1 MASKT
6 WIGGVIGWFILGPL
20 GALIGAGL
28 GYYLE
33 NEGEDKESLNEKMR
47 RAANGQAG
55 AGPNGSSGG
64 GRARSSRFTEG
75 AQPRYSRQE
84 EANRN
89 SFLMAML
96 TLSSFIIK
104 ADGHIMHSEMEVVRQ
119 WLRATFGESA
129 VGQGEGI
136 LRKLFEE
143 STRKGIQQYRR
154 DIRETCR
161 LVSQHVDPSGRLQM
175 LDFMVQIARAD
186 GNVDR
191 TEIDALKDLARWM
204 DMRTDEIDRLL
215 SMDKDD
221 LESAYK
227 VMGVG
232 PDVTDDEL
240 KRIYRKL
247 ALEHHPDRVAAL
259 GDDVRRAAE
268 KKFQEINNA
277 KERIWKARGMS

>member
-20 GALIGAGL
+20 GALIGAGV

-33 NEGEDKESLNEKMR
+33 NEGENEESLNEKLR
-47 RAANGQAG
+47 RAAG

-64 GRARSSRFTEG
+64 GRAKSSRFAEEP
-75 AQPRYSRQE
+75 QPRNSRQN

-104 ADGHIMHSEMEVVRQ
+104 ADGRIMHSEMEVVRQ

-129 VGQGEGI
+129 VAQGEEI

-154 DIRETCR
+154 DIRETCH

-215 SMDKDD
+215 SMEKDD

-259 GDDVRRAAE
+259 GEDVRRAAE

-277 KERIWKARGMS
+277 KERIWKARGLS